1 LDSLW
6 VFSEALLTMDVIIQP
21 CGNFL
26 GCVGATLTFNRVL
39 AGSSTLPRCVVNLG
53 AGVDIQPSFPSLAL
67 LPTNYGSCISRR
79 GCYHLYTLE
88 RSVLTIFN
96 FSGSG
101 ECVVRKP
108 IKFGNIAVEV
118 FRDEGGEIPQ
128 IREIDGRVGSILV
141 IQFLVVNDFPI

>member
-1 LDSLW
+1 
-6 VFSEALLTMDVIIQP
+6 
-21 CGNFL
+21 
-26 GCVGATLTFNRVL
+26 VL

-53 AGVDIQPSFPSLAL
+53 VSVDIQPGFSSLAL
-67 LPTNYGSCISRR
+67 LPTSYGSCISRR
-79 GCYHLYTLE
+79 RCYHLYTLQ

-101 ECVVRKP
+101 ERVVRKL
-108 IKFGNIAVEV
+108 IKFSNIAVEV

-141 IQFLVVNDFPI
+141 IQFLVVNDFPIRCEREVAPTSFTTMGFH